1 MANPSVGRG
10 INQDRKFRQAK
21 LRAQPLVTRRFAAW
35 AIEVS
40 IIATSALL
48 PLSMGNFAKQHSAGE
63 LVPLNPVVFTVEKV
77 IANTLAL
84 PHDENS
90 EVPSLTNLLWSAA
103 IFTPIALGGWQF
115 YILAKTGSTLPKR
128 WFGLR
133 VVTSAGKPPGIA
145 KVLVREGVG
154 TWGLPLTIAYI
165 LWRCTGLFPN
175 PATLIALGGLMVLGE
190 GMSAR
195 FNRQRR
201 SFHDR
206 LAGTYV
212 VNANRVYAPNTGR
225 LSTDGQPIQW
235 DAANSYRWQ
244 KPAAST
250 ANAAIVPTPKV
261 KMQRDLWLWM
271 RQNPRFALVA
281 IASCSAAAVLGTLLG
296 TQVYIR
302 TQIDRGQIAAY
313 NSEQLL
319 AATRQLSADSG
330 ASLEERQQAILNLGT
345 VNAPQAMQLLV
356 NLLAQ
361 ESGNAQ
367 LSNVIQQALITSGP
381 RALPYLQRL
390 NQSLADNPT
399 SATELQANQAAIA
412 KIVAIYSG
420 KLRSQDLS
428 RTDLGHKVTAPTNS
442 GDSLQN
448 PRGQTSGAI
457 GFSLVLDQI
466 DLSGIELKGAN
477 LNGASLQ
484 GTRWQSLGND
494 GIANTFDDAIA
505 NLTDAQMQG
514 VNLTQADLSRVT
526 LQGANLLHA
535 ILNQAN
541 LAHANL
547 TGANLSSTRMVEANL
562 QQADLAEASL
572 TGADLGAANLA
583 KADLSAARLSRASA
597 LGTNLQLAN
606 LKASD
611 WQGADLSRADLRSA
625 NLDNA
630 NFSAARLVSANLRK
644 AQMQNANLRNADLSQ
659 ADLREA
665 ALAGADFQGAI
676 FAQSS
681 STPADQ
687 FIESPAEAKSAVVE
701 GVDFTNVKN
710 LDTKQIAYICTQGGR
725 HPRCP

>member
-10 INQDRKFRQAK
+10 INQDRKFRQTK

-48 PLSMGNFAKQHSAGE
+48 PLSMGNFAKQHLAGE
-63 LVPLNPVVFTVEKV
+63 LVPLNPVVVTVEKV

-90 EVPSLTNLLWSAA
+90 EVPQLTNLLWSAA
-103 IFTPIALGGWQF
+103 IFTPIALGGWQL

-128 WFGLR
+128 WFGLK

-154 TWGLPLTIAYI
+154 TWGVPLTIAYI

-235 DAANSYRWQ
+235 DAANLYRWQ
-244 KPAAST
+244 KPAAT
-250 ANAAIVPTPKV
+250 AANAAIVPTPKV

-271 RQNPRFALVA
+271 RQNPRFALA
-281 IASCSAAAVLGTLLG
+281 LIASCSAAAVLGTLLG

-302 TQIDRGQIAAY
+302 TQIDAGQIAAY

-319 AATRQLSADSG
+319 SATRQLSADSG
-330 ASLEERQQAILNLGT
+330 ASLQERQQAILNLGT

-356 NLLAQ
+356 NLLVQ

-367 LSNVIQQALITSGP
+367 LSNVIQQALVTSGP

-390 NQSLADNPT
+390 NQSLADNP
-399 SATELQANQAAIA
+399 SSTEQLQANQAAIA
-412 KIVAIYSG
+412 KIVEIYSG

-428 RTDLGHKVTAPTNS
+428 RTDLGYKGTALTNF

-448 PRGQTSGAI
+448 PRAQTSGAI

-466 DLSGIELKGAN
+466 DLSGIELIGAN

-514 VNLTQADLSRVT
+514 VNLTDADLSRVT

-535 ILNQAN
+535 VLNQAN

-611 WQGADLSRADLRSA
+611 WQGSDLSRADLSSA

-630 NFSAARLVSANLRK
+630 NLNAARLVSANLRK
-644 AQMQNANLRNADLSQ
+644 AQMQNANLRNADFSQ

-665 ALAGADFQGAI
+665 NLTGADFQGAI
-676 FAQSS
+676 FAQSNT
-681 STPADQ
+681 TPADQ
-687 FIESPAEAKSAVVE
+687 FIESPAEEKSAVVE